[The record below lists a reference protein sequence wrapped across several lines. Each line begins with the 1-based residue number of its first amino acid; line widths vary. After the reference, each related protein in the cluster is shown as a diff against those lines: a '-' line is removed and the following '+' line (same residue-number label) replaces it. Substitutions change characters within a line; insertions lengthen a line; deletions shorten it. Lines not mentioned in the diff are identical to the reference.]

1 MTADPNKPIVGWDM
15 ATGKDYSMRRGPKN
29 CVEQSFVSNGATVSW
44 ENEPLDGEEVHAT
57 PNPTRYD
64 SGDVWNIYLTSTGG
78 WVGFALKKRFRP
90 QQQMA

>member
-1 MTADPNKPIVGWDM
+1 MSDDTKRIIGWDK
-15 ATGKDYSMRRGPKN
+15 AEGKDYSMRRGPKN
-29 CVEQSFVSNGATVSW
+29 YVEDSFVSNGATMYW